1 MIRSVDEAIA
11 RLEYIL
17 ELKDRIAYDLFETAQ
32 QLPYAAYT
40 YDYDTDGAD
49 DFKGVQWIDFTLELY
64 SEQRDFSLENKI
76 LIQFDDTPVTSSSEY
91 IKSERMY
98 MTQFKARF
106 PYKLTTTGTS

>member
-17 ELKDRIAYDLFETAQ
+17 ELKGRIAYDHFETAQ

-40 YDYDTDGAD
+40 YDFDTDGAD

-64 SEQRDFSLENKI
+64 SEQRDFPLEHKI

-91 IKSERMY
+91 IKSELMY
-98 MTQFKARF
+98 MTVFKARF
-106 PYKLTTTGTS
+106 PYKLTTGIS